1 MKTYRFLSL
10 FLAVV
15 LPGLLLPPQQASALE
30 DFDAQARAALLIEA
44 NTGEVLYEKNAHREN
59 YPASVTKVMTALLVF
74 EAVTVIVYTRK
85 YAASE
90 RLREEHLMKLNR
102 LKKRYEIQDKI
113 RELAKEGGRNA

>member
-1 MKTYRFLSL
+1 
-10 FLAVV
+10 
-15 LPGLLLPPQQASALE
+15 
-30 DFDAQARAALLIEA
+30 
-44 NTGEVLYEKNAHREN
+44 
-59 YPASVTKVMTALLVF
+59 
-74 EAVTVIVYTRK
+74 VIVYTRK